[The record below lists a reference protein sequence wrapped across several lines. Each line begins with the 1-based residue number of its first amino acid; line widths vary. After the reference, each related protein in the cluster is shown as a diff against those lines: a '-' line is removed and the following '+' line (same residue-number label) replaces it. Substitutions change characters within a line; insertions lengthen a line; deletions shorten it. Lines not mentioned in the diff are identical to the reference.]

1 MRNSDVSQ
9 LPVLDSDEI
18 VGTITEDEIL
28 RHCTENKG
36 GFSSLV
42 NVAMSS
48 DLHQIDCNSSI
59 SDLSSLI
66 DKSNFAIVMEN
77 NTFIGIITKVDLL
90 AYLKKNI

>member
-1 MRNSDVSQ
+1 
-9 LPVLDSDEI
+9 
-18 VGTITEDEIL
+18 
-28 RHCTENKG
+28 
-36 GFSSLV
+36 
-42 NVAMSS
+42 MSS